1 MEARPY
7 IPADKQSAAAEEKRI
22 NEERRAAEEEAAKG
36 DDFVLPSAGVGVVFF
51 YVFSRFAYVS
61 ESFKQF
67 VGARMQTII
76 ALVIKFPP
84 FAALS
89 NFVVGNCLST
99 SLSARHMLSTRSSPQ
114 PYSEGT
120 EKECERLRLVAGKLS
135 RDCPEVFTTDSP
147 PPSHAKVLLHS
158 CCAPCSGAMFEE
170 MRRMGLDLTIFFYNP
185 NIHPRKEYEIR
196 KNENKR
202 YCEKYSVPFVDCD
215 YDDTSWFERMKGLEF
230 DPERIGVRCTAC
242 FDMRMEVTAKYAND
256 HGFSVITSTNT
267 TSRWKCQSQVN
278 GAGIKATTPYFPNVR
293 YWVYNWQTD
302 AFTQRKYEISVE
314 EKFYKQ
320 EYCGCSYS
328 LRDSNLWRKQQ
339 GIPPVKIGGDI
350 AGLGTRY
357 FEDAVADAEEES
369 QEVVDQFFGDAKEGF
384 GLEDRLEKVY
394 DGRQKNKELVDFNN
408 W

>member
-7 IPADKQSAAAEEKRI
+7 IPAHTQVARASAEEASADRLAC
-22 NEERRAAEEEAAKG
+22 ERKSAEEEAAKG
-36 DDFVLPSAGVGVVFF
+36 DTSVLSISGIGGLILWRFTSIRHWLQHIICLAPMMGFFRFLGRLPVFGSFVN
-51 YVFSRFAYVS
+51 
-61 ESFKQF
+61 K
-67 VGARMQTII
+67 
-76 ALVIKFPP
+76 
-84 FAALS
+84 
-89 NFVVGNCLST
+89 NCLS
-99 SLSARHMLSTRSSPQ
+99 LALPADQMLPARGSPQ

-120 EKECERLRLVAGKLS
+120 DREREKLVQEGSAHVPGA
-135 RDCPEVFTTDSP
+135 REVFSADYP
-147 PPSHAKVLLHS
+147 PPSDAKVLLHS

-170 MRRMGLDLTIFFYNP
+170 MRRMGLKLTIFFYNP

-202 YCEKYSVPFVDCD
+202 YCEKYAVPFVDCD
-215 YDDTSWFERMKGLEF
+215 YDDASWFDRMKGLEY

-242 FDMRMEVTAKYAND
+242 FDMRMEVTAKYAYDN
-256 HGFSVITSTNT
+256 GFDVITSTNA
-267 TSRWKCQSQVN
+267 TSRWKCQSQVD

-293 YWVYNWQTD
+293 YWIHNWQTD

-314 EKFYKQ
+314 ERFYKQ

-339 GIPPVKIGGDI
+339 GIPPVKIGGAT

-369 QEVVDQFFGDAKEGF
+369 QEVVDQFFGDATGGF
-384 GLEDRLEKVY
+384 GLDDRHTLGDPVFARS
-394 DGRQKNKELVDFNN
+394 GP
-408 W
+408 